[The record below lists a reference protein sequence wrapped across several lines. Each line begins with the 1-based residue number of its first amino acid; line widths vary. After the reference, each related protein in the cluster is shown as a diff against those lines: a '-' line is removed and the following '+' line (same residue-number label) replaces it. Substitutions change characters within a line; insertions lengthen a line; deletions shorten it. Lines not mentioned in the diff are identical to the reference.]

1 MAQGDRMPTGRR
13 RVAVRG
19 TRGIGL
25 PDMLRNARVA
35 DVRVDTA
42 TGHVEVDGSPISSEP
57 ADTVSLSRLY
67 FL

>member
-1 MAQGDRMPTGRR
+1 VDVLPTARR

-25 PDMLRNARVA
+25 SEMHLNTRLGEVL
-35 DVRVDTA
+35 VDPA
-42 TGHVEVDGSPISSEP
+42 TGAVTLDDTPVYSAP